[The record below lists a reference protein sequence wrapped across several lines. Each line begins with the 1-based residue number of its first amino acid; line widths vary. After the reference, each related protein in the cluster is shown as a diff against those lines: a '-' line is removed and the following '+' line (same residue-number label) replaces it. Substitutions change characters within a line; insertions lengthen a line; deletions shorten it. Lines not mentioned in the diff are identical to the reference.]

1 MSGENDN
8 QTLKQK
14 TAQGLFW
21 GLLSSG
27 GMQLL
32 NLIIGIFLAR
42 LLSPGEYG
50 IVGMLAIFSLIA
62 VNLQESGF
70 GVALVNIKDIK
81 HNDYNSV
88 FWFNIGVSI
97 LLYLIL
103 FLCAPLIAAFFH
115 QPCLTSLSRF
125 LFLGIIFAALGVSPN
140 AMLVRSLKMKEKA
153 ITSLSAL
160 VISGSVAVVMAMKGF
175 SYWSLATQQ
184 VLYNVVISIG
194 RYYFTRWCPT
204 FKVDFT
210 PVKQMFS
217 FSYKV
222 LITAILTTI
231 NNNVLTVIFGRLFPA
246 QAVGNFTQANKWN
259 TMANQLVTNTV
270 AQVAQPVLTRV
281 TDDNERQRRVF
292 GKMLR
297 FTAFLAFP
305 AMFGLAIVAPQVIL
319 LAIGD
324 KWINSIPLLQVLCIS
339 GAFIPLYTVYQ
350 NLFLSQGKSDTYMW
364 LTIGQIAAILIAVL
378 ACHRLGVMAMVL
390 AFACINVLWLLM
402 WQWFASRLIGYRF
415 MTMLRDLMPFM
426 VIALIA
432 MAITYYVTQPISNM
446 ALLLLVR
453 VLLAAA
459 LYIMAMK
466 LLHAK
471 ILEDCI
477 EFILSRKNKKT
488 NIINDQEDNER

>member
-1 MSGENDN
+1 MNNEGLDN
-8 QTLKQK
+8 QNLKQK

-21 GLLSSG
+21 SFLSSG

-50 IVGMLAIFSLIA
+50 IVGMLAIFTLLA
-62 VNLQESGF
+62 NNLQESGF

-81 HNDYNSV
+81 HNDYNAV
-88 FWFNIGVSI
+88 FWFNVGMSL
-97 LLYLIL
+97 LLYAIL
-103 FLCAPLIAAFFH
+103 FCCAPLIAAFFH
-115 QPCLTSLSRF
+115 QPCLVPLSRF
-125 LFLGIIFAALGVSPN
+125 VFLGFIIASLCISPN
-140 AMLVRSLKMKEKA
+140 AMLVRGLKMKEKA

-160 VISGSVAVVMAMKGF
+160 IVSGTVAVIMAIKGF

-184 VLYNVVISIG
+184 ILYNVVICFG
-194 RYYFTRWCPT
+194 RFYYTRWCPT
-204 FKVDFT
+204 LKVDFT
-210 PVKQMFS
+210 PVRQMFS

-222 LITAILTTI
+222 LITAVLTTI

-259 TMANQLVTNTV
+259 TMANQMVTNTM
-270 AQVAQPVLTRV
+270 AQVAQPVFTQV
-281 TDDNERQRRVF
+281 TDDKERQRRVF

-305 AMFGLAIVAPQVIL
+305 ALFGLALVAPQVIL

-324 KWINSIPLLQVLCIS
+324 KWVESIPLLQILCIS

-364 LTIGQIAAILIAVL
+364 LSIGQIAIMLTAVL
-378 ACHRLGVMAMVL
+378 ACHAMGIRTMVI
-390 AFACINVLWLLM
+390 AFACINILWLLA
-402 WQWFASRLIGYRF
+402 WQVFAYRLIGYRLF
-415 MTMLRDLMPFM
+415 SMLRDLLPFM
-426 VIALIA
+426 LIALA
-432 MAITYYVTQPISNM
+432 VMALTYLVTLHISNM
-446 ALLLLVR
+446 LMLLVSR
-453 VLLAAA
+453 VLIAAA
-459 LYIMAMK
+459 LYFMAMK
-466 LLHAK
+466 LLRAR

-477 EFILSRKNKKT
+477 EFIRSKKSKS
-488 NIINDQEDNER
+488 

>member
-1 MSGENDN
+1 MNEGIDN
-8 QTLKQK
+8 QNLKEK

-21 GLLSSG
+21 AFLSSG

-50 IVGMLAIFSLIA
+50 IVGMLAIFTLLA
-62 VNLQESGF
+62 GNLQDSGF

-88 FWFNIGVSI
+88 FWFNVGISL

-103 FLCAPLIAAFFH
+103 YLCAPLIASFFH
-115 QPCLTSLSRF
+115 QPCLVSLSRF
-125 LFLGIIFAALGVSPN
+125 VFLGFIIASLCISPN
-140 AMLVRSLKMKEKA
+140 AMLVRNLKMKEKA
-153 ITSLSAL
+153 ITTLSAL
-160 VISGSVAVVMAMKGF
+160 LISGTVAVVMALKGF

-184 VLYNVVISIG
+184 VLYNVIICFG
-194 RYYFTRWCPT
+194 RYYYTRWHPT

-259 TMANQLVTNTV
+259 IMANQLVTNTV

-281 TDDNERQRRVF
+281 GDDNERQRRVF

-297 FTAFLAFP
+297 FTAFMAFP
-305 AMFGLAIVAPQVIL
+305 AMFGLALVAPQLIIVT
-319 LAIGD
+319 IGE
-324 KWINSIPLLQVLCIS
+324 KWAESIPLLQVLCIS

-364 LTIGQIAAILIAVL
+364 LTITQIAIMLIAVL
-378 ACHRLGVMAMVL
+378 ACHWLGIMAMVI
-390 AFACINVLWLLM
+390 AFAGINVLWILA
-402 WQWFASRLIGYRF
+402 WQLFAYRLIGYRL
-415 MTMLRDLMPFM
+415 TSMLRDLLPFM
-426 VIALIA
+426 FIALA
-432 MAITYYVTQPISNM
+432 VMGVTYFVTLPVSNIY
-446 ALLLLVR
+446 LLLLLR
-453 VLLAAA
+453 IILAIA
-459 LYIMAMK
+459 LYALTMK
-466 LLHAK
+466 LLRAR
-471 ILEDCI
+471 IFEECI
-477 EFILSRKNKKT
+477 EFIKSRIK
-488 NIINDQEDNER
+488 R

>member
-1 MSGENDN
+1 MSNEGLDN
-8 QTLKQK
+8 QNLKEK

-21 GLLSSG
+21 SFLSSG

-50 IVGMLAIFSLIA
+50 IVGMLAIFTLLA
-62 VNLQESGF
+62 NNLQESGF

-81 HNDYNSV
+81 HNDYNAV
-88 FWFNIGVSI
+88 FWFNVGMSV
-97 LLYLIL
+97 LLYVIL
-103 FLCAPLIAAFFH
+103 FFSAPLIASFFH
-115 QPCLTSLSRF
+115 QPCLIPLSRF
-125 LFLGIIFAALGVSPN
+125 VFLGFIIASLCISPN
-140 AMLVRSLKMKEKA
+140 AMLVRGLKMKEKA

-160 VISGSVAVVMAMKGF
+160 VVSGTVAVIMAIKGF

-184 VLYNVVISIG
+184 ILYNVVICFG
-194 RYYFTRWCPT
+194 RFYYTKWCPT

-222 LITAILTTI
+222 LITAVLTTI

-259 TMANQLVTNTV
+259 TMANQMVTNTM
-270 AQVAQPVLTRV
+270 AQVAQPVFTQV
-281 TDDNERQRRVF
+281 TDDNERQCRVF

-297 FTAFLAFP
+297 FTAFLSFP
-305 AMFGLAIVAPQVIL
+305 ALFGLALVAPQVIL

-324 KWINSIPLLQVLCIS
+324 KWIDSIPLLQILCIS

-350 NLFLSQGKSDTYMW
+350 NLFLSQGKSGTYMW
-364 LTIGQIAAILIAVL
+364 LTIGQIAIMLTAVL
-378 ACHRLGVMAMVL
+378 ACHSLGIKAMVI
-390 AFACINVLWLLM
+390 AFACINILWLLA
-402 WQWFASRLIGYRF
+402 WQVYANRLIGYRF
-415 MTMLRDLMPFM
+415 FSMFRDLLPFM
-426 VIALIA
+426 LIALA
-432 MAITYYVTQPISNM
+432 VMVVTYFVTLHISNM
-446 ALLLLVR
+446 LMLLVAR
-453 VLLAAA
+453 VLIAAA
-459 LYIMAMK
+459 LYFITMK
-466 LLHAK
+466 LLRAR

-477 EFILSRKNKKT
+477 EFIRSKKSKSST
-488 NIINDQEDNER
+488 L

>member
-1 MSGENDN
+1 MNEGIDN
-8 QTLKQK
+8 QNLKEK

-21 GLLSSG
+21 AFLSSG

-50 IVGMLAIFSLIA
+50 IVGMLAIFTLLA
-62 VNLQESGF
+62 GNLQDSGF

-88 FWFNIGVSI
+88 FWFNVGISL

-103 FLCAPLIAAFFH
+103 YLCAPLIAKFFH
-115 QPCLTSLSRF
+115 QPCLVSLSRF
-125 LFLGIIFAALGVSPN
+125 VFLGFIIASLCISPN
-140 AMLVRSLKMKEKA
+140 AMLVRNLKMKEKA

-160 VISGSVAVVMAMKGF
+160 LISGTVAVVMALKGF

-184 VLYNVVISIG
+184 VLYNVIICFG
-194 RYYFTRWCPT
+194 RYYYTRWHPT

-259 TMANQLVTNTV
+259 IMANQLVTNTV

-281 TDDNERQRRVF
+281 GDDNERQRRVF

-297 FTAFLAFP
+297 FTAFMAFP
-305 AMFGLAIVAPQVIL
+305 AMFGLALVAPQLII
-319 LAIGD
+319 ATIGE
-324 KWINSIPLLQVLCIS
+324 KWAESIPLLQVLCIS

-364 LTIGQIAAILIAVL
+364 LTITQIAIMLIAVL
-378 ACHRLGVMAMVL
+378 ACHWLGIMAMVI
-390 AFACINVLWLLM
+390 AFAGINVLWILA
-402 WQWFASRLIGYRF
+402 WQLFAYRLIGYRL
-415 MTMLRDLMPFM
+415 TSMLRDLLPFM
-426 VIALIA
+426 FIALA
-432 MAITYYVTQPISNM
+432 VMGVTYFVTLPVSNIY
-446 ALLLLVR
+446 LLLLLR
-453 VLLAAA
+453 IILAIA
-459 LYIMAMK
+459 LYALTMK
-466 LLHAK
+466 LLRAR
-471 ILEDCI
+471 IFEECI
-477 EFILSRKNKKT
+477 EFIKSRIK
-488 NIINDQEDNER
+488 R

>member
-1 MSGENDN
+1 MNNEGLDN
-8 QTLKQK
+8 QNLKQK

-21 GLLSSG
+21 SFLSSG

-50 IVGMLAIFSLIA
+50 IVGMLAIFTLLA
-62 VNLQESGF
+62 NNLQESGF

-81 HNDYNSV
+81 HNDYNAV
-88 FWFNIGVSI
+88 FWFNVGMSL
-97 LLYLIL
+97 LLYAIL
-103 FLCAPLIAAFFH
+103 FCCAPLIAAFFH
-115 QPCLTSLSRF
+115 QPCLVSLSRF
-125 LFLGIIFAALGVSPN
+125 VFLGFIIASLCISPN
-140 AMLVRSLKMKEKA
+140 AMLVRGLKMKEKA

-160 VISGSVAVVMAMKGF
+160 IVSGTVAVIMAIKGF

-184 VLYNVVISIG
+184 ILYNVVICFG
-194 RYYFTRWCPT
+194 RFYYTRWCPT
-204 FKVDFT
+204 LKVDFT
-210 PVKQMFS
+210 PVRQMFS

-222 LITAILTTI
+222 LITAVLTTI

-259 TMANQLVTNTV
+259 TMANQMVTNTM
-270 AQVAQPVLTRV
+270 AQMAQPVFTQV
-281 TDDNERQRRVF
+281 TDDKERQRRVF

-305 AMFGLAIVAPQVIL
+305 ALFGLALVAPQVIL

-324 KWINSIPLLQVLCIS
+324 KWVESIPLLQILCIS

-364 LTIGQIAAILIAVL
+364 LSIGQIAIMLTAVL
-378 ACHRLGVMAMVL
+378 ACHAMGIRTMVIV
-390 AFACINVLWLLM
+390 FACINILWLLA
-402 WQWFASRLIGYRF
+402 WQVFAYRLIGYRLF
-415 MTMLRDLMPFM
+415 SMLRDLLPFM
-426 VIALIA
+426 LIALA
-432 MAITYYVTQPISNM
+432 VMALTYLVTLHISNM
-446 ALLLLVR
+446 LMLLVSR
-453 VLLAAA
+453 VLIAAA
-459 LYIMAMK
+459 LYFMAMK
-466 LLHAK
+466 LLRAR

-477 EFILSRKNKKT
+477 EFIRSKKSKS
-488 NIINDQEDNER
+488 

>member
-1 MSGENDN
+1 MSNEGVDSQN
-8 QTLKQK
+8 LKQK

-21 GLLSSG
+21 AFLSSG

-50 IVGMLAIFSLIA
+50 IVGMLAIFTLLA
-62 VNLQESGF
+62 NNLQESGF

-88 FWFNIGVSI
+88 FWFNVGMSL

-103 FLCAPLIAAFFH
+103 FLSAPLIARFFH
-115 QPCLTSLSRF
+115 QPCLVPLSRF
-125 LFLGIIFAALGVSPN
+125 IFLGFIIASLCISPN
-140 AMLVRSLKMKEKA
+140 AMLVRGLKMKEKA

-160 VISGSVAVVMAMKGF
+160 LISGTVAVIMAMKGF

-184 VLYNVVISIG
+184 VLYNVVICIG
-194 RYYFTRWCPT
+194 RYYYTRWCPT

-210 PVKQMFS
+210 PVKRMFS

-222 LITAILTTI
+222 LITAVLTTI

-270 AQVAQPVLTRV
+270 SQVAQPVLTRV

-305 AMFGLAIVAPQVIL
+305 AMFGLAMVAPQVIL
-319 LAIGD
+319 LAIGE
-324 KWINSIPLLQVLCIS
+324 KWVNSIPLLQILCIS

-364 LTIGQIAAILIAVL
+364 LTVSQIAIMLIAVL
-378 ACHRLGVMAMVL
+378 ACHKLGITAMVI
-390 AFACINVLWLLM
+390 AFACINILWLLV
-402 WQWFASRLIGYRF
+402 WQLFASRLNGYRLVN
-415 MTMLRDLMPFM
+415 MLRDLLPFM
-426 VIALIA
+426 LIALVV
-432 MAITYYVTQPISNM
+432 MGMTYVVTMPISNM
-446 ALLLLVR
+446 ILLLVSR
-453 VLLAAA
+453 IIIAGVLYVLT
-459 LYIMAMK
+459 MK
-466 LLHAK
+466 LLKAK
-471 ILEDCI
+471 IFEECV
-477 EFILSRKNKKT
+477 EFIKGFRHKDSN
-488 NIINDQEDNER
+488 

>member
-1 MSGENDN
+1 MSNEGLDN
-8 QTLKQK
+8 QNLKEK

-21 GLLSSG
+21 SFLSSG

-50 IVGMLAIFSLIA
+50 IVGMLAIFTLLA
-62 VNLQESGF
+62 NNLQESGF

-81 HNDYNSV
+81 HNDYNAV
-88 FWFNIGVSI
+88 FWFNVGMSV
-97 LLYLIL
+97 LLYVIL
-103 FLCAPLIAAFFH
+103 FFSAPLIASFFH
-115 QPCLTSLSRF
+115 QPCLIPLSRF
-125 LFLGIIFAALGVSPN
+125 VFLGFIIASLCISPN
-140 AMLVRSLKMKEKA
+140 AMLVRGLKMKEKA

-160 VISGSVAVVMAMKGF
+160 VVSGTVAVIMAIKGF

-184 VLYNVVISIG
+184 ILYNVVICFG
-194 RYYFTRWCPT
+194 RFYYTRWCPT

-210 PVKQMFS
+210 PVRQMFS

-222 LITAILTTI
+222 LITAVLTTI

-259 TMANQLVTNTV
+259 TMANQMVTNTMD
-270 AQVAQPVLTRV
+270 QVAQPVFTQV

-297 FTAFLAFP
+297 FTAFLSFP
-305 AMFGLAIVAPQVIL
+305 ALFGLSLVAPQVIL

-324 KWINSIPLLQVLCIS
+324 KWIGSIPLLQILCIS

-350 NLFLSQGKSDTYMW
+350 NLFLSQGKSGTYMW
-364 LTIGQIAAILIAVL
+364 LTIGQIAIMLTAVL
-378 ACHRLGVMAMVL
+378 ACHSLGIKAMVIAL
-390 AFACINVLWLLM
+390 ACINILWLLA
-402 WQWFASRLIGYRF
+402 WQVFANRLIGYRF
-415 MTMLRDLMPFM
+415 FSMFRDLLPFM
-426 VIALIA
+426 LIALA
-432 MAITYYVTQPISNM
+432 VMVVTYFVTLHISNM
-446 ALLLLVR
+446 LMLLVAR
-453 VLLAAA
+453 VLIAAA
-459 LYIMAMK
+459 LYFITMK
-466 LLHAK
+466 LLRAR

-477 EFILSRKNKKT
+477 EFIRSKKSKSST
-488 NIINDQEDNER
+488 S

>member
-1 MSGENDN
+1 MINEGVDN
-8 QTLKQK
+8 RNLKQK

-21 GLLSSG
+21 GFLSSG

-62 VNLQESGF
+62 VNLQDSGF

-81 HNDYNSV
+81 HNDYNAV
-88 FWFNIGVSI
+88 FWFNIAISL

-103 FLCAPLIAAFFH
+103 FLCAPLIAAFFR

-125 LFLGIIFAALGVSPN
+125 LFLGIIFAAVGISPN

-153 ITSLSAL
+153 ITSLLAL
-160 VISGSVAVVMAMKGF
+160 IISGTVGVIMAFKGF

-194 RYYFTRWCPT
+194 RFYYTRWCPT
-204 FKVDFT
+204 VKVDFT

-222 LITAILTTI
+222 LITAVLTTI
-231 NNNVLTVIFGRLFPA
+231 NNNMLTVVFGRLFPA
-246 QAVGNFTQANKWN
+246 QSVGNFTQANKWN

-281 TDDNERQRRVF
+281 TDDNDRQRRIF

-297 FTAFLAFP
+297 FTAFLSFP
-305 AMFGLAIVAPQVIL
+305 ALFGLALVAPQVIL

-324 KWINSIPLLQVLCIS
+324 KWIDSIPLLQILCIS

-350 NLFLSQGKSDTYMW
+350 NLFLSRGKSGTYMW
-364 LTIGQIAAILIAVL
+364 LTIGQIAIMLIAVL
-378 ACHRLGVMAMVL
+378 ACHSLGIKAMVI
-390 AFACINVLWLLM
+390 AFACINILWLLA
-402 WQWFASRLIGYRF
+402 WQVFAYRLIGYRF
-415 MTMLRDLMPFM
+415 ISMFRDLLPFM
-426 VIALIA
+426 LIALA
-432 MAITYYVTQPISNM
+432 VMVLTYFVTLYISNM
-446 ALLLLVR
+446 WMLLAAR

-459 LYIMAMK
+459 LYLMVMK
-466 LLHAK
+466 LLRAR
-471 ILEDCI
+471 ILEECI
-477 EFILSRKNKKT
+477 EFIRSKKSKST
-488 NIINDQEDNER
+488 TI

>member
-1 MSGENDN
+1 MNEGIDN
-8 QTLKQK
+8 QNLKEK

-21 GLLSSG
+21 AFLSSG

-50 IVGMLAIFSLIA
+50 IVGMLAIFTLLA
-62 VNLQESGF
+62 GNLQDSGF

-88 FWFNIGVSI
+88 FWFNVGISL

-103 FLCAPLIAAFFH
+103 YLCAPLIASFFH
-115 QPCLTSLSRF
+115 QPCLVSLSRF
-125 LFLGIIFAALGVSPN
+125 VFLGFIIASLCISPN
-140 AMLVRSLKMKEKA
+140 AMLVRNLKMKEKA

-160 VISGSVAVVMAMKGF
+160 LISGTVAVVMALKGF

-184 VLYNVVISIG
+184 VLYNVIICFG
-194 RYYFTRWCPT
+194 RYYYTRWHPT

-259 TMANQLVTNTV
+259 IMANQLVTNTV

-281 TDDNERQRRVF
+281 GDDNERQRRVF

-297 FTAFLAFP
+297 FTAFMAFP
-305 AMFGLAIVAPQVIL
+305 AMFGLALVAPQLII
-319 LAIGD
+319 ATIGE
-324 KWINSIPLLQVLCIS
+324 KWAESIPLLQVLCIS

-364 LTIGQIAAILIAVL
+364 LTITQIAIMLIAVL
-378 ACHRLGVMAMVL
+378 ACHWLGIMAMVI
-390 AFACINVLWLLM
+390 AFAGINVLWILA
-402 WQWFASRLIGYRF
+402 WQLFAYRLIGYRL
-415 MTMLRDLMPFM
+415 TSMLRDLLPFM
-426 VIALIA
+426 FIALA
-432 MAITYYVTQPISNM
+432 VMGVTYFVTLPVSNIY
-446 ALLLLVR
+446 LLLLLR
-453 VLLAAA
+453 IILAIA
-459 LYIMAMK
+459 LYALTMK
-466 LLHAK
+466 LLRAR
-471 ILEDCI
+471 IFEECI
-477 EFILSRKNKKT
+477 EFIKSRIK
-488 NIINDQEDNER
+488 R

>member
-1 MSGENDN
+1 MKSDDIDN
-8 QTLKQK
+8 QNLKEK

-21 GLLSSG
+21 AFLSSG
-27 GMQLL
+27 GIQLL

-50 IVGMLAIFSLIA
+50 IVGMLAIFTLLA
-62 VNLQESGF
+62 NNLQESGF

-88 FWFNIGVSI
+88 FWFNVGMSL
-97 LLYLIL
+97 LLYMIL

-115 QPCLTSLSRF
+115 QPCLVSLSRF
-125 LFLGIIFAALGVSPN
+125 VFLAFVIASLGISPN
-140 AMLVRSLKMKEKA
+140 AMLVRELKMKEKA

-160 VISGSVAVVMAMKGF
+160 VVSGTVAVIMALKGF

-184 VLYNVVISIG
+184 ILYNVVIVIG
-194 RYYFTRWCPT
+194 RFYYTRWCPT
-204 FKVDFT
+204 LKVDFT

-222 LITAILTTI
+222 LVTAVLTTI
-231 NNNVLTVIFGRLFPA
+231 NNNMLTVIFGRLFPA

-270 AQVAQPVLTRV
+270 AQVAQPVLTRI
-281 TDDNERQRRVF
+281 TDDQERQRRVF

-319 LAIGD
+319 LAIGE
-324 KWINSIPLLQVLCIS
+324 KWIDSIPLLQILCIS

-364 LTIGQIAAILIAVL
+364 LTISQIAVMLIAVL
-378 ACHRLGVMAMVL
+378 ACHKMGITAMVI
-390 AFACINVLWLLM
+390 AFACINILWLLA
-402 WQWFASRLIGYRF
+402 WQLFAYRLIGYRF
-415 MTMLRDLMPFM
+415 VSMLRDLLPFM
-426 VIALIA
+426 VIALAA
-432 MAITYYVTQPISNM
+432 MAVTYLVTLSISNM
-446 ALLLLVR
+446 YFLLVAR
-453 VLLAAA
+453 ILLAAA
-459 LYIMAMK
+459 LYVITMI
-466 LLHAK
+466 LLRAR
-471 ILEDCI
+471 ILEECI
-477 EFILSRKNKKT
+477 EFIRSKKSRHH
-488 NIINDQEDNER
+488 Q

>member
-1 MSGENDN
+1 MNEGVDN
-8 QTLKQK
+8 RNLKEK

-21 GLLSSG
+21 GFLSSG

-50 IVGMLAIFSLIA
+50 IVGMLAIFTLLA
-62 VNLQESGF
+62 NNLQESGF

-81 HNDYNSV
+81 HNDYNAV
-88 FWFNIGVSI
+88 FWFNTAMSL
-97 LLYLIL
+97 LLYLVL

-115 QPCLTSLSRF
+115 QPCLESLSRYVF
-125 LFLGIIFAALGVSPN
+125 LAIIFAAVGISPN

-160 VISGSVAVVMAMKGF
+160 VVSGTVGVTMAFMGF

-184 VLYNVVISIG
+184 ILYNVVICIG
-194 RYYFTRWCPT
+194 RFYFTRWCPT

-222 LITAILTTI
+222 LITAVLTTI

-292 GKMLR
+292 GKLLR

-305 AMFGLAIVAPQVIL
+305 AMFGLALVAPQVIL
-319 LAIGD
+319 IAIGD
-324 KWINSIPLLQVLCIS
+324 KWVNSIPLLQVLCIS

-350 NLFLSQGKSDTYMW
+350 NLFLSQGKSGTYMW
-364 LTIGQIAAILIAVL
+364 LTIAQIAIMLVAVL
-378 ACHRLGVMAMVL
+378 ACHKLGIMAMVI
-390 AFACINVLWLLM
+390 AFACINILWLLA
-402 WQWFASRLIGYRF
+402 WQLFASRLIGYRF
-415 MTMLRDLMPFM
+415 MTMLRDLLPFM
-426 VIALIA
+426 LIALVVMVVTYLVTRFIGNMYFLL
-432 MAITYYVTQPISNM
+432 MA
-446 ALLLLVR
+446 R
-453 VLLAAA
+453 VVLAAA
-459 LYIMAMK
+459 LYVITMK
-466 LLHAK
+466 LLHAR
-471 ILEDCI
+471 ILEECI
-477 EFILSRKNKKT
+477 EFIRSKKSKT
-488 NIINDQEDNER
+488 STK